1 LHPDRS
7 VPARGR
13 LPASARSHALAAGA
27 ADDAAAAGGVV
38 GATGA
43 VVGCDV
49 GTLKLDSD
57 TAGVSVGGG

>member
-13 LPASARSHALAAGA
+13 LPASARSHALVAGA
-27 ADDAAAAGGVV
+27 ADDAAAGGVV
-38 GATGA
+38 GAAGA

-57 TAGVSVGGG
+57 TAGASVGGG